1 MKRFV
6 SLVVLLLA
14 VPAGAAPVA
23 APGYAVRSIPTPGKV
38 QGGVAA
44 GGGAILVGQGAFGAG
59 LQSIIRVD
67 GGGATTIAT
76 GFNSLGG
83 FDLDAA
89 GTLYVVDN
97 CGNCA
102 GATTGDTLFAIPNA
116 LTRTTPVTA
125 AGQEVVPAGTIA
137 AAQDVLIAPD
147 GSLLVTDAR
156 GIGSGAV
163 VRVTGGTAADLIT
176 GLDFAAGLA
185 LQGTTLLV
193 GNLDGSFSGS
203 VLRYDLAGASLGA
216 PLVSGLSGE
225 YANVV
230 DSDGLVLVSGG
241 FAADFSSNVLAVA
254 ADGSSTD
261 RATGFSFTGE
271 MWFDSLRDEVL
282 VLDFDATQVTAIC
295 RDQDGDTVCDADDN
309 CPLTANSGQP
319 DADADGRGDACDP
332 CTDPLVINGAK
343 LALGKIASPSG
354 DDTLKWKGSLMLPPA
369 TDVDPTATG
378 VRIVIDGELGTV
390 LDAVIPGGAYDKRT
404 KTGWKSKDGKVSYKN
419 PGGILGI
426 VKVAIQVSTKVPG
439 LVRFS
444 VAGKAGSYPVGAGDL
459 PLSATLVLGQAGAT
473 CGTADFPGPRPTPA
487 CVAKLAKG
495 KVSCK

>member
-1 MKRFV
+1 MQRFV
-6 SLVVLLLA
+6 SLLVLLMA
-14 VPAGAAPVA
+14 APAGAAPVA

-38 QGGVAA
+38 QGGVARR
-44 GGGAILVGQGAFGAG
+44 GDAILVGQGAFGAG
-59 LQSIIRVD
+59 LQSIIRLD

-102 GATTGDTLFAIPNA
+102 GAVTGDTLFAIPDA
-116 LTRTTPVTA
+116 LTRTTPVAA

-147 GSLLVTDAR
+147 GSFLVTDAR
-156 GIGSGAV
+156 GVGSGAV
-163 VRVTGGTAADLIT
+163 VKVSGGTATDLIT
-176 GLDFAAGLA
+176 GLDFTAGLA

-203 VLRYDLAGASLGA
+203 VLRYSLAGASLGA

-230 DSDGLVLVSGG
+230 DNDGFVLVSGG
-241 FAADFSSNVLAVA
+241 LAADFSSNVLAVA
-254 ADGSSTD
+254 GDGSSTD

-271 MWFDSLRDEVL
+271 MWFDSVHDEVL

-309 CPLTANSGQP
+309 CPLAANTDQI
-319 DADADGRGDACDP
+319 DADDDGRGDACDP
-332 CTDPLVINGAK
+332 CTDPLVITDAK
-343 LALGKIASPSG
+343 LALGKLASPPS
-354 DDTLKWKGSLMLPPA
+354 DDTLKWKGALTLPPA
-369 TDVDPTATG
+369 TTVDPPATG
-378 VRIVIDGELGTV
+378 VRIVIDGAQGTV
-390 LDAVIPGGAYDKRT
+390 LDAVIPGGAYDKGT
-404 KTGWKSKDGKVSYKN
+404 KTGWKSKDGKSSYKN
-419 PGGILGI
+419 PDGILGV
-426 VKVAIQVSTKVPG
+426 VKVAIQVSTKVLG

-444 VAGKAGSYPVGAGDL
+444 VAGKAGRYPVAEADL
-459 PLSATLVLGQAGAT
+459 PLGATLVLGQAGAA
-473 CGTADFPGPRPTPA
+473 CGVADFPGPPPTPT